1 MKNYMK
7 QRLLYFSV
15 SFLISFTL
23 FASVISVC
31 LISPNK
37 EIFVAEQNLKESYYA
52 PPLAVLNKKYLV
64 EITDL
69 PLYFYI
75 SLNSSTSEC
84 TVITIPKN
92 SVKNSTVNLDTTE
105 PLKGCEKFFSLS
117 PDTLISINS
126 SALEQ
131 FVNLSGGVN
140 MPTPYGI
147 TAPASSHKFI
157 AAHYTAMIFGC
168 SFLSIINDDDLPNQN
183 RMSYYSEII
192 CRALESILSDFS
204 QKDLAFFNEK
214 IKLSISYVDYYNNH
228 KSVENCF
235 KKLCFS
241 APEGVWI
248 QEKYFLK

>member
-1 MKNYMK
+1 MKYHIK
-7 QRLLYFSV
+7 QRLLYFSA
-15 SFLISFTL
+15 SFLIAFTL

-31 LISPNK
+31 IISPNK
-37 EIFVAEQNLKESYYA
+37 EIFVADQNLKESYYV
-52 PPLAVLNKKYLV
+52 PPLPVLNKKYLV
-64 EITDL
+64 EITNL

-84 TVITIPKN
+84 TVITIPKS
-92 SVKNSTVNLDTTE
+92 SVKNSTVNFDTNN
-105 PLKGCEKFFSLS
+105 PLENFEKFFSLS

-147 TAPASSHKFI
+147 TSPANSHKLI
-157 AAHYTAMIFGC
+157 ATHDTATIFGC
-168 SFLSIINDDDLPNQN
+168 NFLSIISDDDLPNQN

-214 IKLSISYVDYYNNH
+214 IKLSISYVNYYNNH

-235 KKLCFS
+235 EKLRFS